1 MKRPVKRQE
10 FEPVR
15 LQCSDVGCARG
26 GVLVVGGVS
35 FDLSAGEAMLLYGAN
50 GAGKSS
56 LLGTIS
62 GRIPLSE
69 GEISWHYGGEEISRR
84 DASANVAMLAH
95 DGAVK
100 PGLSVAEN
108 LRFWCRIYDKPK
120 SAIGPLLDEVKIGEL
135 AQRRVGTL
143 SAGQKRRLSFARIL
157 LSGRAVW
164 LLDEPTASI
173 DEAGKGDISA
183 MIGSHCKR
191 GGLALIATHEA
202 LDMPHRSLRIG

>member
-1 MKRPVKRQE
+1 MK
-10 FEPVR
+10 
-15 LQCSDVGCARG
+15 LQCRDVGCARG

-35 FDLSAGEAMLLYGAN
+35 FALAGGEAMLLYGAN

-56 LLGTIS
+56 LLGAIS

-69 GEISWHYGGEEISRR
+69 GEIGWSYAGEDVSKRE
-84 DASANVAMLAH
+84 ASAGVAMLAH

-120 SAIGPLLDEVKIGEL
+120 SAIDPLLDEVKIGGL
-135 AQRRVGTL
+135 QHRRVATL

-157 LSGRAVW
+157 LSDRPVW

-183 MIGSHCKR
+183 MIGSHCAR
-191 GGLALIATHEA
+191 GGLALIATHET

>member
-1 MKRPVKRQE
+1 MTRPE
-10 FEPVR
+10 FETVK
-15 LQCSDVGCARG
+15 LQCRDVGCARG

-35 FDLSAGEAMLLYGAN
+35 FALSGGEAMLLYGAN

-56 LLGTIS
+56 LLGAIS

-69 GEISWHYGGEEISRR
+69 GEIGWHHAGEVLSKRE
-84 DASANVAMLAH
+84 ASANVAMLAH

-120 SAIGPLLDEVKIGEL
+120 SAIGSLLDEVKIGGL
-135 AQRRVGTL
+135 AHRRVATL

-157 LSGRAVW
+157 LSERPVW

-183 MIGSHCKR
+183 MIGSHCAR

>member
-1 MKRPVKRQE
+1 
-10 FEPVR
+10 
-15 LQCSDVGCARG
+15 
-26 GVLVVGGVS
+26 
-35 FDLSAGEAMLLYGAN
+35 MLLYGAN

-56 LLGTIS
+56 LLGAIS
-62 GRIPLSE
+62 GRIPLSQ
-69 GEISWHYGGEEISRR
+69 GEIGWQHAGQVLSKRE
-84 DASANVAMLAH
+84 ASATVAMLAH

-120 SAIGPLLDEVKIGEL
+120 SAIGPLLDEVKLGGL
-135 AQRRVGTL
+135 AYRRVATL

-157 LSGRAVW
+157 LSERPVW

-183 MIGSHCKR
+183 MIGSHCAR